1 MVPKLKSRAK
11 RAIKKTKYN
20 LNYAA
25 AFPGD
30 TVNKGVEELIK
41 NPIATSTNIAGK
53 TVLPAAGVAIGG
65 APGMAVAAAPL
76 GGTGIIA
83 ESTLKKK
90 FPKYKAA
97 TDYLAKKYEGSRA
110 SRVVRNGVD
119 AAVNYARMFSEDSW
133 LSQAALKQKLYTRGE
148 KEALKQLYKK
158 TNGFRDITKLWNGN
172 PRDVVRFNKFASDFR
187 NVYNTG
193 NKKAFDRE
201 NAKELLKNLG
211 LDKGAKEVDHVLDKY
226 TNKKSLG

>member
-1 MVPKLKSRAK
+1 MIIPRIKEVVPKLKSRAK
-11 RAIKKTKYN
+11 RVIKKTKYN

-30 TVNKGVEELIK
+30 TVNKGVKELIK

-53 TVLPAAGVAIGG
+53 TVLPTAGVAIGG

-83 ESTLKKK
+83 ESTFKKK

-97 TDYLAKKYEGSRA
+97 TDYLAKKYEGSRV

-119 AAVNYARMFSEDSW
+119 AAVNYARMFSENS
-133 LSQAALKQKLYTRGE
+133 
-148 KEALKQLYKK
+148 
-158 TNGFRDITKLWNGN
+158 
-172 PRDVVRFNKFASDFR
+172 
-187 NVYNTG
+187 
-193 NKKAFDRE
+193 
-201 NAKELLKNLG
+201 
-211 LDKGAKEVDHVLDKY
+211 
-226 TNKKSLG
+226 